1 MLRRFSMKKLLAIF
15 AVVLFLFAW
24 SGFSD
29 AMMCNKSMGKG
40 KGMADEHPMFE
51 KLKSLGLDEK
61 QMGEVKAVHFT
72 VMKETIKKR
81 ADMQVAR
88 VELREILDQDPVDVK
103 AAEAKIRQIE
113 GLSGDIEII
122 HIKAHE
128 EVKSRL
134 TPEQRKKFAAM
145 MPMMH
150 GGMMGNMMGNM
161 KCECGRKGKMKKCRK
176 CGVRGKGMMNSDD
189 DDDMFSGDQHDHAGE
204 MPSMDHQHMHH
215 GQ

>member
-1 MLRRFSMKKLLAIF
+1 MKKLLAIC
-15 AVVLFLFAW
+15 AVGMFLFAW
-24 SGFSD
+24 AGFSE
-29 AMMCNKSMGKG
+29 AMMCD
-40 KGMADEHPMFE
+40 KGMGMGDEHPVLE

-61 QMGEVKAVHFT
+61 QMGEVKAVHFK

-113 GLSGDIEII
+113 GLSGDIKIM

-128 EVKSRL
+128 EVKSKL
-134 TPEQRKKFAAM
+134 TPEQRKMFAAM

-150 GGMMGNMMGNM
+150 GGMMGKMR
-161 KCECGRKGKMKKCRK
+161 CECGRKGKMKKYK
-176 CGVRGKGMMNSDD
+176 ECGMMGKGMMNRDD
-189 DDDMFSGDQHDHAGE
+189 DDDMFSGDYPDHAGE

-215 GQ
+215 GR